1 MSKILVIALL
11 AFVGIASGALL
22 WEGLAL
28 AAQRHGG
35 TGREGRHPRAMLAVG
50 VIGVAIVLW
59 IAFGI
64 LTHAW

>member
-11 AFVGIASGALL
+11 AFVGIASGTLL

-28 AAQRHGG
+28 GVVQRHGG
-35 TGREGRHPRAMLAVG
+35 VGEHRHARAMLAVG
-50 VIGVAIVLW
+50 AIGVAIVLW